1 MACTGKHH
9 EMHMCQIKARN
20 DMTTYEQFAANAM
33 VECEDCGAKAANPE
47 NVCNPLELPEIKD
60 VGDGFEVR

>member
-9 EMHMCQIKARN
+9 EMHMCEIKARN
-20 DMTTYEQFAANAM
+20 DMRTYEQLAVNAM
-33 VECEDCGAKAANPE
+33 VECENCGAKAANPE
-47 NVCNPLELPEIKD
+47 NVCNPIELPEIKD